1 MEYIF
6 GLGAGIL
13 FLISVAYFLPSVIA
27 LLRGKSNT
35 FAIILLNIFL
45 GWTFVGWVVALVWSF
60 TSDNKSQTVVINN
73 STNVDN
79 QATKERTET
88 QKYVSP
94 DTKSILLKKH
104 QVSIQN
110 LQEIKDLLDN
120 GVLTQDEFNK
130 QKSQILSA

>member
-6 GLGAGIL
+6 GLSVGIL
-13 FLISVAYFLPSVIA
+13 ILISVTYFLPSVIA
-27 LLRGKSNT
+27 LLRSKSNT

-45 GWTFVGWVVALVWSF
+45 GWTFVGWVVALVWSV

-79 QATKERTET
+79 QASKERIET
-88 QKYVSP
+88 LKYVSP

-110 LQEIKDLLDN
+110 LQEIKGLLDN
-120 GVLTQDEFNK
+120 GVLTQEEFNQ